1 MVWGS
6 HILGNLRGLHVFL
19 VSELAKEV
27 AKTHGFLRAFSG
39 QLMADELWFSR

>member
-1 MVWGS
+1 MGKPYGKPMVWGS

-27 AKTHGFLRAFSG
+27 AKTHGFLRAWSIDG
-39 QLMADELWFSR
+39 